1 MIRKKRPLLD
11 WPVKP
16 LKIYWEAYGGWTAL
30 FRSGFFW
37 FSLWV
42 SLICNVFMTDSFSW
56 HEMAISI
63 LPDLL
68 GFSLGGYVIMV
79 GFGDVEFL
87 NALRGRTE
95 DSPSTYMKMNA
106 AFVHFLVVQTTTL
119 FLAIFCEALGMTD
132 IVSTSVGM
140 FLLFYTVGTLFAAIF
155 NVLNVSNW
163 YDQKPK

>member
-1 MIRKKRPLLD
+1 MKEKKSPLLD
-11 WPVKP
+11 WPIKP
-16 LKIYWEAYGGWTAL
+16 LRIYWEAYGGWSAL

-37 FSLWV
+37 ASLCV
-42 SLICNVFMTDSFSW
+42 ALVCTAFMTEKFSW
-56 HEMAISI
+56 HELAISI

-87 NALRGRTE
+87 EALRGRTSS
-95 DSPSTYMKMNA
+95 SPSSYMKMNA

-119 FLAIFCEALGMTD
+119 LLAIMSSSLGLSD
-132 IVSTSVGM
+132 IVSTFIGM
-140 FLLFYTVGTLFAAIF
+140 FLLFYTIGTLFAAIF
-155 NVLNVSNW
+155 NVLTVSNW

>member
-1 MIRKKRPLLD
+1 MKEKNSPILN

-16 LKIYWEAYGGWTAL
+16 LKIYWEAYGGRSAL

-37 FSLWV
+37 V
-42 SLICNVFMTDSFSW
+42 SLGVALVCTAFMTKNFSW
-56 HEMAISI
+56 HELAISI

-79 GFGDVEFL
+79 GFGDVDFL
-87 NALRGRTE
+87 EALRGRTGNG
-95 DSPSTYMKMNA
+95 PSTYMKMNA
-106 AFVHFLVVQTTTL
+106 AFVHFLVVQTITL
-119 FLAIFCEALGMTD
+119 LLAILSSSLGLSN
-132 IVSTSVGM
+132 IVTTFIGM

>member
-1 MIRKKRPLLD
+1 MKEKKRPVLD

-16 LKIYWEAYGGWTAL
+16 LRIYWEAYGGWSAL

-37 FSLWV
+37 ISLGV
-42 SLICNVFMTDSFSW
+42 ALVCTSFMAETFSW
-56 HEMAISI
+56 SEVAISI
-63 LPDLL
+63 LPSLL

-87 NALRGRTE
+87 EALRGRTGNA
-95 DSPSTYMKMNA
+95 PSTYMKMNA
-106 AFVHFLVVQTTTL
+106 AFVHFLIVQTTTL
-119 FLAIFCEALGMTD
+119 FLAIMCESLGLSNIITTF
-132 IVSTSVGM
+132 IGM